1 MATPVLNNGIF
12 LRDTAYNASSH
23 VDSYHLVNML
33 KDAEPMDLGPV
44 DLWAMAQKVEMPLYQ
59 MSSFGG
65 KKCNH
70 GRQCSWRVQVAN
82 SGFY

>member
-12 LRDTAYNASSH
+12 LRDTAYNATSH

-44 DLWAMAQKVEMPLYQ
+44 DLMGYGSK
-59 MSSFGG
+59 S
-65 KKCNH
+65 
-70 GRQCSWRVQVAN
+70 
-82 SGFY
+82 